1 MTTESIVQCILSVLT
16 LYELLFQGFIIAVL
30 CYHHHY
36 PSIFQANSLFP
47 YPLRGSQDPSLPLTN
62 SVLMM
67 APSRNQLP
75 HISSKAQLT
84 EVKTL

>member
-1 MTTESIVQCILSVLT
+1 MSNESVVHCILSVQT
-16 LYELLFQGFIIAVL
+16 LYKLLYQGFVIAVL

-36 PSIFQANSLFP
+36 PSIFQANALSP
-47 YPLRGSQDPSLPLTN
+47 YPIRSSQDPSLPLTN

-75 HISSKAQLT
+75 HIPSKAQLT